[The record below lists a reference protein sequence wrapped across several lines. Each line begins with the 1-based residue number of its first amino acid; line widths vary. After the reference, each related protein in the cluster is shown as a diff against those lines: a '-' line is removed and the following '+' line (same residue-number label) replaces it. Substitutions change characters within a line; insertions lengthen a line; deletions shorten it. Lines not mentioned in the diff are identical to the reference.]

1 MVQVEAWLHA
11 PEEVWGD
18 GDGAPGGEF
27 VAGDPHVG
35 VDAEDL
41 LQRHDD
47 GRQSGGGPADVGAE
61 LPVRRLHVRC
71 SVMACR
77 SRFSAAWPVEKSE
90 TAGACLRY
98 PPAQE
103 ANLKSR
109 RGVWGG
115 RHVPPSASLMLLME
129 GWSG

>member
-1 MVQVEAWLHA
+1 LGFVQVEAWLHA

-18 GDGAPGGEF
+18 GDVALAGEF

-47 GRQSGGGPADVGAE
+47 GRQSGGRAGDAGAE
-61 LPVRRLHVRC
+61 RPVRRVHVRC

-98 PPAQE
+98 PPA
-103 ANLKSR
+103 
-109 RGVWGG
+109 
-115 RHVPPSASLMLLME
+115 
-129 GWSG
+129 